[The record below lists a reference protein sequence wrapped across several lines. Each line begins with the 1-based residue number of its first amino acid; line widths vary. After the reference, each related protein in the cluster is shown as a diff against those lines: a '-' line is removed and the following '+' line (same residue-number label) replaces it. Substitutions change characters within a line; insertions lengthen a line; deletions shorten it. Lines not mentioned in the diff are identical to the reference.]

1 VVHRVQPAT
10 QKGYL
15 LVAHTA
21 FSKGSKDR
29 GFSTHWIQ
37 IPELVLIW
45 CFTVNPIKLRRTRA
59 KFILGANID
68 ISSYEVPTDTKTLR
82 GLPSKL
88 VEMATVVVPQGLDH
102 EGPYAEVVVPEYF
115 PPGSIMLFETQL
127 QEYDASLDAFCSSGA
142 QEAFSALSLVDLNVI
157 LHRADGEERDAT
169 DGQFGVYDIPGLG
182 KMVYCG
188 LEGWMHPLRSIMRYN
203 DLGHPLCAHLREGT
217 WALDYVYKRLTECV
231 TMFS

>member
-1 VVHRVQPAT
+1 MQPAT

-29 GFSTHWIQ
+29 GLSAYRVQ
-37 IPELVLIW
+37 IVELVLIW
-45 CFTVNPIKLRRTRA
+45 LTVNPIKLRQTRA
-59 KFILGANID
+59 KFILGATVV
-68 ISSYEVPTDTKTLR
+68 ISSYEVSTNTQTLQ
-82 GLPSKL
+82 GLPSRL
-88 VEMATVVVPQGLDH
+88 VEMTSVVVPQGHDQ
-102 EGPYAEVVVPEYF
+102 EGPYAEIIVPEFF

-127 QEYDASLDAFCSSGA
+127 QEYDVSLDTFCSSGT
-142 QEAFSALSLVDLNVI
+142 QEAFADLSLVDLNVI

-169 DGQFGVYDIPGLG
+169 DGQFGVYDIPGWE

-188 LEGWMHPLRSIMRYN
+188 LEGWMHLLRSIMRYN

-217 WALDYVYKRLTECV
+217 WALDYVHQRLT
-231 TMFS
+231 